1 MATSA
6 IGNDSLGTPG
16 SSLHGVTGH
25 ETTFAL
31 SVSKDLGDNATSG
44 SSKKF
49 SLPVDSESKAKKIK
63 LWSVAA
69 PHMRTFHLSWISFF
83 TCFVSSFAAA
93 PLLPVIRDNL
103 DLTKKDIGNAG
114 IASVSGSI
122 ASRLLMGALCDLVG
136 PRYGCAFIVML
147 CAPPVFCMAVVS
159 TPIGFLLSRFFI
171 GFSLATFVSCQYWMS
186 SFFNAKIVG
195 SVNGITAGWGNLG
208 GGFTQLIMPLI
219 YDLIRGPIGSPD
231 FTAWRLSF
239 FVPGVLHIIMGLTV
253 LTIGQDLPDGNFKDL
268 KQTGS
273 HVKDSFPKVLSYAV
287 TNYRTWIFALTY
299 GYCFGVELTMDN
311 VVAQYFYDRF
321 NLNLHI
327 AGIIG
332 SLFGMANLVT
342 RPFGGVLS
350 DWAAR
355 CQGMRGRLWM
365 LWSIQTLG
373 GVACLALGKMSTLTG
388 AIIMM
393 ILFSAFAEAAA
404 GLTFGVIPFISRR
417 SLGVISG
424 FTGAGG
430 TFGSMLTQ
438 LIFFSS
444 SAYTDAEGI
453 TLMGVM
459 VICCTIPIAFVHFP
473 QWGGMLFPP
482 AKGATEE
489 DYYVREWTA
498 AEQDK
503 EMHSMSMKFAQ
514 NARGERGGTRS
525 TTPADNESP
534 PTVSAP

>member
-1 MATSA
+1 MATSG
-6 IGNDSLGTPG
+6 IGTDSLGTPG
-16 SSLHGVTGH
+16 SSLHGVTGY
-25 ETTFAL
+25 EPTFAL
-31 SVSKDLGDNATSG
+31 SVSKNVDSDAPLK
-44 SSKKF
+44 SKF
-49 SLPVDSESKAKKIK
+49 ALPVDSENKAKKIK
-63 LWSVAA
+63 LWSLAP

-103 DLTKKDIGNAG
+103 DLTKRDIGNAG

-122 ASRLLMGALCDLVG
+122 ASRLLMGALCDLIG

-147 CAPPVFCMAVVS
+147 CSPAVFCMATVS

-186 SFFNAKIVG
+186 SFFNAEIVG

-208 GGFTQLIMPLI
+208 GGATQLIMPLV
-219 YDLIRGPIGSPD
+219 YDLIRGPMKSPN

-239 FVPGVLHIIMGLTV
+239 FVPGLMHIIMGLTV
-253 LTIGQDLPDGNFKDL
+253 LIIGQDLPDGNFKEL
-268 KQTGS
+268 KSKGAQ
-273 HVKDSFPKVLSYAV
+273 VKDSFSKVLLYAV
-287 TNYRTWIFALTY
+287 TNYRTWIFALSY

-327 AGIIG
+327 AGIIA
-332 SLFGMANLVT
+332 SVFGMANLVT

-350 DWAAR
+350 DWVAR
-355 CQGMRGRLWM
+355 CYGMRGRLWA
-365 LWSIQTLG
+365 LWIVQTMG
-373 GVACLALGKMSTLTG
+373 GVACIALGLIGNLSG
-388 AIIMM
+388 AIVMM
-393 ILFSAFAEAAA
+393 IIFSIFAEAGA
-404 GLTFGVIPFISRR
+404 GLTFGIIPFISRR

-438 LIFFSS
+438 LIFFST
-444 SAYTDAEGI
+444 SAYSDEKGI
-453 TLMGVM
+453 MLMGVM
-459 VICCTIPIAFVHFP
+459 VICCTLPLWGVYFP
-473 QWGGMLFPP
+473 QWGGMLLP
-482 AKGATEE
+482 ASKGVSEE
-489 DYYVREWTA
+489 DYYRKEWSP

-503 EMHSMSMKFAQ
+503 GMHAASMKFAH
-514 NARGERGGTRS
+514 NATGERGRVAPG
-525 TTPADNESP
+525 PASATASP
-534 PTVSAP
+534 VP